1 MRQVPVKQGR
11 LRIPCTFISSLLLAQ
26 VSWAQVS
33 LGLSSSGV
41 QSGVMPLSIVLNSAA
56 GSEPASLQW
65 SLAYPTSS
73 VTQVVITA
81 GPRATAVAKA
91 VTCKAASGSQT
102 CLLEGLNTSK
112 ILNGVVATAT
122 LQLSTSTTGT
132 PSGIQFTKAL
142 GASQAGKV
150 VPITTSSVIQIVP
163 IIRSLL
169 CSPALITVP
178 ASASC
183 TVTISAP
190 APTSG
195 AVVSLGT
202 AATGVTFSSPA
213 SVTLASGTTSA
224 TYAVSTTAATTT
236 GKVTATASLNGS
248 SASSSF
254 SVQPM
259 PPIRVN
265 CGGPQY
271 KDGLGHLW
279 SADYGYSSGSAAA
292 STTAAIAG
300 TTEQGLYQM
309 SRSQSGTLQYQFS
322 MPNGTHTVNLRFA
335 ETKVTAT
342 GQRVFNIVLNGKTV
356 RSNLDI
362 FSSAGGANKALVLP
376 YLVSVTNGQVLIQ
389 LVGVVGSPS
398 INAIDIIP

>member
-1 MRQVPVKQGR
+1 M
-11 LRIPCTFISSLLLAQ
+11 
-26 VSWAQVS
+26 S

-81 GPRATAVAKA
+81 GPRATAVSKA

-102 CLLEGLNTSK
+102 CLIEGLNTSK

-213 SVTLASGTTSA
+213 SVTLASGTT
-224 TYAVSTTAATTT
+224 AATTT

-279 SADYGYSSGSAAA
+279 SADYAYSSGSTAA
-292 STTAAIAG
+292 STTATISG
-300 TTEQGLYQM
+300 TSEQGLYQA
-309 SRSQSGTLQYQFS
+309 SRWQSGTLQYQFS
-322 MPNGTHTVNLRFA
+322 MPNGTHTVNLRFV

-342 GQRVFNIVLNGKTV
+342 GQRVFNIILNGKTV

-376 YLVSVTNGQVLIQ
+376 YLVTVANGQVLIQ